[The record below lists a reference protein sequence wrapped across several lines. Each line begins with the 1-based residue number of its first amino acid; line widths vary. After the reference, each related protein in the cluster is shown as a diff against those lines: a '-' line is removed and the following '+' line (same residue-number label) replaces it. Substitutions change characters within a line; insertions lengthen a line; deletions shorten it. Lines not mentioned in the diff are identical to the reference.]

1 MNANLYPLENRLS
14 RSIGSV
20 ILQRFFSISFCH
32 SCKSSGFISS
42 NIRIE
47 PSTFN
52 AEIGALVNG
61 CWTTDGKEGF
71 GWIGRYKKR
80 IAVSITSFK
89 QVLFTLIEATS
100 LLYAITRG
108 LSVSYYITSWSFVQP
123 IFIKAFTRIVKQ
135 PTWSF
140 TNSLAS
146 MFYIAKR
153 LGHSLFSECPSWLF
167 NAFFLPCCWYGI
179 IVFEMF
185 DVNTIMDIPFS
196 CSERGSRCK
205 FSKSDLA

>member
-1 MNANLYPLENRLS
+1 MNANLYPLETRLS

-32 SCKSSGFISS
+32 SCKSFGFIRS

-100 LLYAITRG
+100 LLNAITRG
-108 LSVSYYITSWSFVQP
+108 LFVSYYITSWSFVQL
-123 IFIKAFTRIVKQ
+123 IFVEAFTRIVKY
-135 PTWSF
+135 PTWLF

-146 MFYIAKR
+146 MFYIAKKTWTFTIQWMSKLVIYFR
-153 LGHSLFSECPSWLF
+153 TVEFFFALNATAWNPQEFS
-167 NAFFLPCCWYGI
+167 
-179 IVFEMF
+179 V
-185 DVNTIMDIPFS
+185 S
-196 CSERGSRCK
+196 CK
-205 FSKSDLA
+205 